1 MGAPLTKEDFLK
13 RHQADLQ
20 AAGFDIQFTAFVD
33 YLFDLKG
40 GDVITYEG
48 DDDIEVSCSDGTTWL
63 IQVKSSVDDDT
74 RITDSDTGLWNTFG
88 TWLSLYEF
96 ARSKDDFLKQG
107 NKFILYTNK
116 IVANKFCDIIEQLK
130 NGECGIEDI
139 QKFLKSFL
147 NKINETAAYY
157 DTVKKLTK
165 LNEISL
171 RKLLL
176 KFEVHYVS
184 DTLGHL
190 YDRFLAIYNK
200 PTKADQILSEILG
213 KMLREKIMDAKGRVH
228 LSFEKNAFMEEY
240 RGILQKVYDE
250 SLEPLEEDL
259 SEIPSNIMDSPF
271 MKHLEKIHVLDF
283 EGSKEI
289 YYGYWLC
296 YGKSIQYYYS
306 VQLMT
311 PELEKKLNKTAVNI
325 WYTSFR
331 KAIINIRPSSS
342 EEDKEGAA
350 QNCFFD
356 VIGKGIPIDDV
367 HTLRMPFSSGWY
379 LNLTNDIDSPTICW
393 HIDVYKNKKDKQ

>member
-147 NKINETAAYY
+147 NEINETAAYY

-213 KMLREKIMDAKGRVH
+213 KMLRKKIMDAKGRVH
-228 LSFEKNAFMEEY
+228 LSFEKNAFLKEY
-240 RGILQKVYDE
+240 RGILQKVSDE
-250 SLEPLEEDL
+250 SLTPIIDDNI
-259 SEIPSNIMDSPF
+259 EIPEDVNELPFIKYLEQINVLNFPDS
-271 MKHLEKIHVLDF
+271 IGD
-283 EGSKEI
+283 
-289 YYGYWLC
+289 YYGSWLS
-296 YGKSIQYYYS
+296 YKNSMQKYYS
-306 VQLMT
+306 TQQMT
-311 PELEKKLNKTAVNI
+311 PELENSMNFSAKKIWSIHFRKSHQRIKLN
-325 WYTSFR
+325 S
-331 KAIINIRPSSS
+331 P
-342 EEDKEGAA
+342 EDEKLDAA
-350 QNCFFD
+350 QDCFYN
-356 VIGKGIPIDDV
+356 VIDKRIPIDD
-367 HTLRMPFSSGWY
+367 LRSIYSPFSSGWF
-379 LNLTNDIDSPTICW
+379 LNMTNDMYHPTICW
-393 HIDVYKNKKDKQ
+393 HYDVYPKLKK

>member
-139 QKFLKSFL
+139 QKFLKSF
-147 NKINETAAYY
+147 
-157 DTVKKLTK
+157 
-165 LNEISL
+165 
-171 RKLLL
+171 
-176 KFEVHYVS
+176 
-184 DTLGHL
+184 
-190 YDRFLAIYNK
+190 
-200 PTKADQILSEILG
+200 
-213 KMLREKIMDAKGRVH
+213 
-228 LSFEKNAFMEEY
+228 
-240 RGILQKVYDE
+240 
-250 SLEPLEEDL
+250 
-259 SEIPSNIMDSPF
+259 
-271 MKHLEKIHVLDF
+271 
-283 EGSKEI
+283 
-289 YYGYWLC
+289 
-296 YGKSIQYYYS
+296 
-306 VQLMT
+306 
-311 PELEKKLNKTAVNI
+311 
-325 WYTSFR
+325 
-331 KAIINIRPSSS
+331 
-342 EEDKEGAA
+342 
-350 QNCFFD
+350 
-356 VIGKGIPIDDV
+356 
-367 HTLRMPFSSGWY
+367 
-379 LNLTNDIDSPTICW
+379 
-393 HIDVYKNKKDKQ
+393 